1 MTTYWLDPFLEAS
14 TQGNG
19 TTDTGTKNGTYAAPF
34 SLLNFGSSS
43 SGNITTANGVTL
55 SNGDEVRIKGLPFTT
70 LFESKGNVYAYTS
83 SQSSALHT
91 LRPVTGNSSFDAT
104 ISNSTSSLFAFQNSD
119 ITSFLPNHPH
129 PAFFSGWYTSSSTQ
143 LIHNI
148 GRFTHAVIRLQL
160 QYTSAS
166 TTGIEV
172 FRLKDTYA
180 NPTNW
185 GSNNSYWFAFTNK
198 VKLTAGWT
206 SETAQEGYSI
216 IEDFHTSSYRYSF
229 INYSTSSK
237 THFDCE
243 RLVFC
248 NIGRSSSGLNSNTD
262 CRIDFSDYS
271 GEARDYV
278 APMFVTGTGR
288 MDDYHIGIYN
298 GDTTVYPYIAGGG
311 NSTYDY
317 IQLKLDDKTATR
329 TGTFKNLL
337 TTGYVYIYETDVSC
351 TLKIGNMYCHSY
363 NFNNQ
368 NRPFYEYI
376 DETFNVTFLQN
387 SVYYLTNYSSSAA
400 NVILAIDPSYV
411 GGTVGTV
418 TYESGLKKPGIAPLD
433 NLDFSGNS
441 IYGPDS
447 AGTIS
452 STVLFKET
460 KEISSNNEWFDP
472 IISREGSNPIEYLSL
487 GKLVCNGNNF
497 RTTAHNIQIN
507 TDTASNST
515 DAPKYLICSGEHND
529 YDGIPISLLGDPYT
543 AGSSYATLMY
553 NDTVSSTNVL
563 VGQWAG
569 TTGGAS
575 TQSWIP
581 LELSVPSY
589 TAGSSNLRVTVSAA
603 YADGSSNSASGSILL
618 RAWHRDT
625 TQSGNFRVYSSSAT
639 TIAAGGNPA
648 SPTTVTLN
656 LTNVPAS
663 GQEDITSVIVGIR
676 LNFSSNTNIQKY
688 YITNAAIETY

>member
-19 TTDTGTKNGTYAAPF
+19 TTDTSTKNGTYAAPF
-34 SLLNFGSSS
+34 SLLNIETSAKL
-43 SGNITTANGVTL
+43 TTVNGVTL
-55 SNGDEVRIKGLPFTT
+55 SNGDELRLKGLPFTT
-70 LFESKGNVYAYTS
+70 LFESKGNVYSYSTS
-83 SQSSALHT
+83 QTTSLHA
-91 LRPVTGNSSFDAT
+91 LRPVTGHSSFDAT

-129 PAFFSGWYTSSSTQ
+129 PAFFAGWYTSSSTE
-143 LIHNI
+143 LVTNI
-148 GRFTHAVIRLQL
+148 SRFMYAVVRLQL

-166 TTGIEV
+166 STGIEV

-180 NPTNW
+180 NPQNH
-185 GSNNSYWFAFTNK
+185 GSSTSYYFAFTNK
-198 VKLTAGWT
+198 VKVTAGWT

-216 IEDFHTSSYRYSF
+216 IEDFHTSSYRYTYL
-229 INYSTSSK
+229 NYSTTSK
-237 THFDCE
+237 TDFDCE

-248 NIGRSSSGLNSNTD
+248 NIARGSGGLQGKLD
-262 CRIDFSDYS
+262 FRIDFSDYS

-288 MDDYHIGIYN
+288 QDEYYIGIYP
-298 GDTTVYPYIAGGG
+298 GDTTVYPYIAGSGD
-311 NSTYDY
+311 SYFDY
-317 IQLKLDDKTATR
+317 VRLRLDDKTATR
-329 TGTFKNLL
+329 TATFKNLL
-337 TTGYVYIYETDVSC
+337 PTGYTYVYETDPSC
-351 TLKIGNMYCHSY
+351 TLKIGNMYSHSY
-363 NFNNQ
+363 NIDGV
-368 NRPFYEYI
+368 NRPFYEYL

-387 SVYYLTNYSSSAA
+387 SVYYLTNYSSSADNA
-400 NVILAIDPSYV
+400 VLAPDPTYA
-411 GGTVGTV
+411 GTV

-447 AGTIS
+447 AGAFS
-452 STVLFKET
+452 SLALFKET
-460 KEISSNNEWFDP
+460 REISSSNEWFVAQITRD
-472 IISREGSNPIEYLSL
+472 GSNPIQYLSL

-497 RTTAHNIQIN
+497 RTTAHNIQI
-507 TDTASNST
+507 TTGTASNST

-543 AGSSYATLMY
+543 AGASYATLMY

-589 TAGSSNLRVTVSAA
+589 TAGSSNL
-603 YADGSSNSASGSILL
+603 
-618 RAWHRDT
+618 
-625 TQSGNFRVYSSSAT
+625 
-639 TIAAGGNPA
+639 
-648 SPTTVTLN
+648 
-656 LTNVPAS
+656 
-663 GQEDITSVIVGIR
+663 
-676 LNFSSNTNIQKY
+676 
-688 YITNAAIETY
+688 